1 MAGAGLL
8 MLSPV
13 LPLQCRCHLP
23 AAVPV
28 AAAVGGGL
36 GAMGVTLVC
45 GSAGLPGTWQR
56 SGEDKAW

>member
-1 MAGAGLL
+1 

-13 LPLQCRCHLP
+13 LPLHLP